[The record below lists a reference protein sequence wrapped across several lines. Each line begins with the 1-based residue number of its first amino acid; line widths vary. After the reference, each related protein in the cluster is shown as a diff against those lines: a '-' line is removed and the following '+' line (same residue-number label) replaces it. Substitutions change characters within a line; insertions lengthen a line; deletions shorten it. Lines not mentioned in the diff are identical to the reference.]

1 MLRTFSPLLVTAALF
16 AQSNITAYPQDTIQ
30 NNSGNLVP
38 FGVIGPAGN
47 FAEGHTQVLIP
58 AAYLPGAGVS
68 TGIWVNG
75 QNVASLTY
83 GSLQITMSPTTVTSL
98 SSTFATNLTAPQVVL
113 NATNLTVNYTGQW
126 VQIPFTT
133 PYVHDGVSS
142 VVIDIQKVV
151 APPLSFETMST
162 TSNPSRSDL
171 PPMVYAFGLPGSGA
185 NTAPVGNISAP
196 ALAVR
201 LDWTGVPTMRL
212 LSDRFGANNNQFA
225 IGGSIT
231 DTVNGTPGSFYVNQ
245 VGTALQNLPLPPI
258 VGVWRVNGVTL
269 NLGTLS
275 PAGDAALTLPIPSN
289 PSIIGLYLAFESVTV
304 DAITS
309 VPQFTNAADCF
320 LRN

>member
-1 MLRTFSPLLVTAALF
+1 MLRTFSPLLFTAALF
-16 AQSNITAYPQDTIQ
+16 AQNITAYPQDTIQ

-38 FGVIGPAGN
+38 FGVIGTAGN

-58 AAYLPGAGVS
+58 APYLPGTGVS
-68 TGIWVNG
+68 TGMWVHC
-75 QNVASLTY
+75 QNVAALTY

-113 NATNLTVNYTGQW
+113 AATNLTVNYTGQW

-133 PYVHDGVSS
+133 PYVHDGTSS

-151 APPLSFETMST
+151 VPPLSFATMST
-162 TSNPSRSDL
+162 TSNPARSDL

-185 NTAPVGNISAP
+185 NTAPIANISAST
-196 ALAVR
+196 LAVR

-212 LSDRFGANNNQFA
+212 LSNRFGANNNQFA

-231 DTVNGTPGSFYVNQ
+231 DTVNGTPGSLYVNQ
-245 VGTALQNLPLPPI
+245 VGTALQNMTLPPI

-275 PAGDAALTLPIPSN
+275 ATGDAALTIPIPSN
-289 PSIIGLYLAFESVTV
+289 PALVGLYLAFESITL